1 MMVATRPT
9 LVSRLLQMVGL
20 FEDFLLVLLLA
31 AMVILA
37 GAQIVLR
44 NLFDSAILW
53 ADPLL
58 RVSVLWVGMIGAMAA
73 TRDDRQISV
82 DVASRFLPRRW
93 RARTRVITD
102 LFTAVLVRDQR
113 YPQRGFAQR
122 LAELVA
128 HVVAAVVARSA
139 YRLVLDDRAAGMTA
153 IATLP
158 VWICEAILP
167 VAFAVIALRYLLY
180 AVQHVRE
187 GTAAEDEL

>member
-1 MMVATRPT
+1 MMEENRPT
-9 LVSRLLQMVGL
+9 MVSRLLRIAGL

-37 GAQIVLR
+37 GAQIALR

-73 TRDDRQISV
+73 TRDDKQISV
-82 DVASRFLPRRW
+82 DVMSRYLPRRW
-93 RARTRVITD
+93 RARTRVVTD
-102 LFTAVLVRDQR
+102 LFTA
-113 YPQRGFAQR
+113 G
-122 LAELVA
+122 
-128 HVVAAVVARSA
+128 VAAVVARSA
-139 YRLVLDDRAAGMTA
+139 YRLMLDDRAAGMTA
-153 IATLP
+153 IASLP

-180 AVQHVRE
+180 AAQHVRE
-187 GTAAEDEL
+187 GVAAEDEP